1 MNTLTHL
8 LKDRD
13 VGMWCKRA
21 AWIIVAFD
29 LINIV
34 LNVYSTLP
42 QYNTTGAGVVVTTAV
57 LAQAFRFA
65 LSFVPSMLFSFFI
78 LYAAG
83 VLVDHFVGG
92 EDDTDEVE
100 EDINE
105 DEVPIRARASR

>member
-13 VGMWCKRA
+13 VGLWCKRA

-29 LINIV
+29 LINVV
-34 LNVYSTLP
+34 LSVYGTLP
-42 QYNTTGAGVVVTTAV
+42 HYNTTGIGIVVTTSD
-57 LAQAFRFA
+57 LAQAFRFI

-83 VLVDHFVGG
+83 VLVDHLVGG
-92 EDDTDEVE
+92 EDDTDEGE

-105 DEVPIRARASR
+105 DEAPTRARASR